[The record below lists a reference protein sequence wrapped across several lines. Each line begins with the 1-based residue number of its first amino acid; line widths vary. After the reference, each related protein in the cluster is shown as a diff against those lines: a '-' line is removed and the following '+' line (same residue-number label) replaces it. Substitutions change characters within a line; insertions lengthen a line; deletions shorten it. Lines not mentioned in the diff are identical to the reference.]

1 MTDAWTPPSHGALD
15 ETAWPERLV
24 AKAVSR
30 GDSDDRLHGYALLGD
45 LARHYSFSDVLF
57 SGLTGELPDR
67 AASRRFA
74 LALLASAPTSVA
86 EAPTHVALLGRIAGG
101 AFSAA
106 LGAGLLSLADQ
117 ARSKTE
123 HHAALVAW
131 FADPSGELPA
141 CACDA
146 TGADRAWIASLQATL
161 GGEATLV
168 RAGMSRDAAKL
179 ALFADAG
186 IREPERV
193 QAALTVAGS
202 LGVIA
207 EALLAGPSGLG
218 AYPVT
223 LPPFHYIE
231 PDHS

>member
-1 MTDAWTPPSHGALD
+1 MADPWIPPSHGALD
-15 ETAWPERLV
+15 DTAWPERLV

-30 GDSDDRLHGYALLGD
+30 GLTDDRLHGYAILGD

-67 AASRRFA
+67 ASSQRFA
-74 LALLASAPTSVA
+74 LALLASAATSVA

-106 LGAGLLSLADQ
+106 LGAGLLALADQ

-123 HHAALVAW
+123 DHAALIAW
-131 FADPSGELPA
+131 FENPLELPPSA
-141 CACDA
+141 RDFAG
-146 TGADRAWIASLQATL
+146 TDREWIASLLSTL
-161 GGEATLV
+161 GDATTFV
-168 RAGMSRDAAKL
+168 RVGMTRDAARL

-207 EALLAGPSGLG
+207 EALLAGPADLG
-218 AYPVT
+218 SYPVA

-231 PDHS
+231 PDRS

>member
-1 MTDAWTPPSHGALD
+1 MTWVPPSHGALD
-15 ETAWPERLV
+15 DTTWPVRLV

-30 GDSDDRLHGYALLGD
+30 GVADDRLHGYAILGD
-45 LARHYSFSDVLF
+45 LAQHYSFSDVLF
-57 SGLTGELPDR
+57 SGLIGELPDR
-67 AASRRFA
+67 ASSQRFA
-74 LALLASAPTSVA
+74 LALLASAATSVA

-101 AFSAA
+101 EFSAA
-106 LGAGLLSLADQ
+106 LGAGLLALADQ

-123 HHAALVAW
+123 DHAALVAW
-131 FADPSGELPA
+131 FENPLDELPPS
-141 CACDA
+141 ACDSA
-146 TGADRAWIASLQATL
+146 GTDREWIASLLSTL
-161 GGEATLV
+161 GGATTLV
-168 RAGMSRDAAKL
+168 RVGMTRDAARL

-207 EALLAGPSGLG
+207 EALLAGPSDLG
-218 AYPVT
+218 SYPVK

-231 PDHS
+231 PDRS

>member
-1 MTDAWTPPSHGALD
+1 MADPWIPPSHGALD
-15 ETAWPERLV
+15 DTAWPERLI

-30 GDSDDRLHGYALLGD
+30 GVADDRIHGYELLSD

-67 AASRRFA
+67 ASSQRFS
-74 LALLASAPTSVA
+74 LALLASAATSVA

-101 AFSAA
+101 ALSAA
-106 LGAGLLSLADQ
+106 LGAGLLALADQ
-117 ARSKTE
+117 ARSKTDG
-123 HHAALVAW
+123 HAALYAW
-131 FADPSGELPA
+131 FEHPLGELPPSA
-141 CACDA
+141 RDS
-146 TGADRAWIASLQATL
+146 TDSDREWVASLLSTL
-161 GGEATLV
+161 GDTTTLV
-168 RAGMSRDAAKL
+168 RREMTRDAARL

-207 EALLAGPSGLG
+207 EALLAGPADLG
-218 AYPVT
+218 SYPVT

-231 PDHS
+231 PDRS

>member
-1 MTDAWTPPSHGALD
+1 MADPWTPPSHGALD
-15 ETAWPERLV
+15 DTTWPERLI

-30 GDSDDRLHGYALLGD
+30 GVADDRIHGYGVLSD

-67 AASRRFA
+67 ANSQRFA
-74 LALLASAPTSVA
+74 LALLASAATSVA

-106 LGAGLLSLADQ
+106 LGAGLLALADQ
-117 ARSKTE
+117 ARSRTE
-123 HHAALVAW
+123 GHAALIAW
-131 FADPSGELPA
+131 FEDPTGELPVA
-141 CACDA
+141 ARDS
-146 TGADRAWIASLQATL
+146 TGSDREWIASLLTTL
-161 GGEATLV
+161 GGATSLV
-168 RAGMSRDAAKL
+168 RIGMTRDAAKL

-207 EALLAGPSGLG
+207 EALLAGPADLG
-218 AYPVT
+218 SYPVK
-223 LPPFHYIE
+223 LPPFHYVE
-231 PDHS
+231 ADRS